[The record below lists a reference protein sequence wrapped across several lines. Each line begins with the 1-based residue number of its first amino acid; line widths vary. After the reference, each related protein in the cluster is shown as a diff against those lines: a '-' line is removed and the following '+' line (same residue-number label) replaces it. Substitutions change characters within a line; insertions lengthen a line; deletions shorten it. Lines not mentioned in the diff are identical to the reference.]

1 MLRVDDS
8 SSPDIKWGND
18 TIMGLENEPAVKAL
32 EASPREYVIADLSK
46 GFYGGSGIVIDWD
59 FVDTEELRRLL
70 IVEAI
75 RTEKELYIY
84 YHTGGQ

>member
-32 EASPREYVIADLSK
+32 EASAKR
-46 GFYGGSGIVIDWD
+46 
-59 FVDTEELRRLL
+59 
-70 IVEAI
+70 
-75 RTEKELYIY
+75 IY
-84 YHTGGQ
+84 HSRFE